1 MNNNGLTDENEQNA
15 GRKLTDRR
23 KNIHTNLTKNRPDI
37 CPGRF
42 LFVFLQK
49 PINGI
54 IMTAIEL
61 NQSLLQE
68 ITSISDNENMV
79 RKVLNYVRRLRRQE
93 ETEYITKEEILAGI
107 DAGLKDMKA
116 GRSVPFD
123 DFLKEL
129 EDEI

>member
-1 MNNNGLTDENEQNA
+1 
-15 GRKLTDRR
+15 
-23 KNIHTNLTKNRPDI
+23 
-37 CPGRF
+37 
-42 LFVFLQK
+42 
-49 PINGI
+49 
-54 IMTAIEL
+54 MTAIEL

-107 DAGLKDMKA
+107 DAGLKEVKLA
-116 GRSVPFD
+116 KEGKIESVSAW

-129 EDEI
+129 RDE